1 LLPRR
6 LSLPSITPLNRY
18 LVEPLN
24 REAQRQN

>member
-24 REAQRQN
+24 REA